1 MRDGQ
6 IFYKA
11 VLALV
16 DREVKVKAM
25 TLREI
30 AEALVL
36 ALAKVIEAAPDE
48 PTKTHSGPTF
58 TSTLSA
64 SAKAIAGCTRR
75 LAC

>member
-48 PTKTHSGPTF
+48 PRKNALRANIYEHLERISKGD
-58 TSTLSA
+58 
-64 SAKAIAGCTRR
+64 RR
-75 LAC
+75 LH